1 MSFEENDTPPSSLF
15 AVCKVDSGLICK
27 RVRLTADVQRDVTGL
42 FRDQDIAFH
51 RNVDYESPFDGAWN
65 AGEDELL
72 TSEVPPSAQPIVDA
86 AHANAISTE
95 VLDTH
100 AFSHEGIK
108 ALFLVVRN
116 DDDALRILIQK
127 FTAQQLLYRK
137 FVLTL
142 DLSNTFNRLSE
153 PAFTLDTSLA
163 CIIEN
168 GKIKFKSLQKLR
180 SIIDIAEIYREATDV
195 EVRTFALHRKFHVG
209 NVDRFVDDAD
219 LVIRRLIS
227 GIVADRILDRSDL
240 ATIEDAARETRL
252 PIAIENGKI
261 VMPKQKKEVKE
272 LLTFLNESRY
282 NGPLSGTPYVT
293 NSRRRA

>member
-1 MSFEENDTPPSSLF
+1 MSFGDNDTPPSSLF
-15 AVCKVDSGLICK
+15 AVCKVDSDLICK

-42 FRDQDIAFH
+42 FRSQETAFH
-51 RNVDYESPFDGAWN
+51 HNVDYEIPFDGTWKAD
-65 AGEDELL
+65 EDEILSL
-72 TSEVPPSAQPIVDA
+72 EVPPSAQPIVDA
-86 AHANAISTE
+86 ADANAISAE

-108 ALFLVVRN
+108 ALFMVVRH
-116 DDDALRILIQK
+116 DDALRILIQR
-127 FTAQQLLYRK
+127 FTAQQLLDRK

-142 DLSNTFNRLSE
+142 DRNTFNRLSE
-153 PAFTLDTSLA
+153 PGFTLDTSLT